1 MWNRFFFYY
10 KWIIKY
16 LLISKYSNKIIINN
30 LNFEK
35 IVLKFT
41 NLLNNKNNLLYINL
55 LLLILT
61 SSKSTFFKIKRKKKL
76 TNKKFIIK
84 GFFLTLRKK
93 QLFLFLDNF
102 INIFL
107 VSNDWFDFS
116 KGFTIKNQLK
126 KQQINFI
133 LKGLFNDNILVNFLV
148 NNYFLNLVRN
158 LKLEFFC
165 FFKQNFFLYNFNLLR
180 FFQFPINFKN

>member
-1 MWNRFFFYY
+1 MFNRFFFYY

-16 LLISKYSNKIIINN
+16 LIISKYSNKSLIKN

-35 IVLKFT
+35 FILKFT
-41 NLLNNKNNLLYINL
+41 NLVNNKNNLLYINF

-76 TNKKFIIK
+76 TNKKFVIK
-84 GFFLTLRKK
+84 GFFITLRKN

-107 VSNDWFDFS
+107 VSND
-116 KGFTIKNQLK
+116 
-126 KQQINFI
+126 
-133 LKGLFNDNILVNFLV
+133 
-148 NNYFLNLVRN
+148 
-158 LKLEFFC
+158 
-165 FFKQNFFLYNFNLLR
+165 
-180 FFQFPINFKN
+180 